1 MTGVSLFQCPGRIVT
16 GVGAADRLPEEV
28 ERLGGGRIALITDPG
43 VAASPSLERVECV
56 LKDAEIQYGV
66 FDGVIPEPPFEV
78 LGRSTAFAREVGADL
93 VVGLG
98 GGSSMDVAKGTAL
111 LLTNGG
117 DPRTYAGIDL
127 VSKPGLPLILMPT
140 TSGTSSDVTNIA
152 IFKDRIEKLK
162 KGIVTDFNY
171 CKVAILDPRLTLS
184 VPPDVTA
191 ATGMD
196 ALIHAIECYI
206 SLRATEITDTF
217 ALKAISYY
225 RTYLPKACR
234 NGDDLKARTKMQ
246 EACLMSGLSFG
257 NAGVC
262 GVHALSYPLGGRF
275 DVPHGVSN
283 ALMMLPVLRFNRP
296 ACPERYRDLA
306 QALGV
311 DCTGKSVDEAGI
323 AALDLL
329 AELVQE
335 VRVPTRLRDVDVP
348 EESLEELADN
358 AIKVTRLLA
367 NNPRPI
373 TREDALGLYRE
384 AL

>member
-1 MTGVSLFQCPGRIVT
+1 MSGVSLFQCPGRIVT
-16 GVGAADRLPEEV
+16 GVGALDRLPEEIQ
-28 ERLGGGRIALITDPG
+28 RLGGRRVVLITDPG
-43 VAASPSLERVECV
+43 VAASPSLEMVERV
-56 LKDAEIQYGV
+56 LDDAKVRYGV

-78 LGRSTAFAREVGADL
+78 LDRSTEFARKTGADL
-93 VVGLG
+93 IVGLG
-98 GGSSMDVAKGTAL
+98 GGSSMDTAKGTAL
-111 LLTNGG
+111 LLVNGG

-127 VSKPGLPLILMPT
+127 VPKSGLPLILMST

-152 IFKDRIEKLK
+152 IFKDRTEKLK
-162 KGIVTDFNY
+162 KGIVTGFNY
-171 CKVAILDPRLTLS
+171 CKVAVLDPRLTLS

-196 ALIHAIECYI
+196 ALIHAVECYI

-225 RTYLPKACR
+225 RTWLPRAYR
-234 NGDDLKARTKMQ
+234 NGDDLEARTKMQ
-246 EACLMSGLSFG
+246 EACLVSGLSFG

-275 DVPHGVSN
+275 DVAHGVSN

-306 QALGV
+306 DALGV
-311 DCTGKSVDEAGI
+311 DCEGKSVDEAGM
-323 AALDLL
+323 AALDVL

-335 VRVPTRLRDVDVP
+335 VRVPTKLQEVGIP

-373 TREDALGLYRE
+373 AWEDALRLYRE
-384 AL
+384 AY